1 MILDFYILR
10 RFALWLAISVV
21 ALWVIAAIVDL
32 IESIDTFIDHAAQPG
47 QILRYY
53 LFRSPYW
60 IVLTLPAAG
69 MLATLFSLTGFAH
82 RGEIAA
88 MKAAGVSLNRILVP
102 VLACALLFSVGGM
115 LFTEYVVPP
124 ATFRYNTTRDDIRS
138 YSRSDGSRRQV
149 LLQDVGGQ
157 LVFARSYD
165 HTRQRAQQV
174 LWERRPGDR
183 TVERATAKRM
193 EWNGKGW
200 TAVAG
205 TRYAL
210 AGDRFEVSS
219 FDTLTLS
226 SLTLEPG
233 DFSRQQKKPE
243 EMNFGELRSYVD
255 RARANGEDATRHPRR
270 PAPEN
275 RLSHRLLRN
284 RPGHG
289 AAGGQHPALRARG
302 QLRARGPDLFPALHL
317 RKGGTGPRLERDCLP
332 LAGCLDGQSP
342 LRTHG
347 PDSVE
352 EGTLVNRKAVR
363 DAALL
368 RSRRGCS
375 GRFHRWGNRAVAA
388 GRL

>member
-32 IESIDTFIDHAAQPG
+32 IESIDTFIDHAARPG

-60 IVLTLPAAG
+60 IVLILPAAG

-88 MKAAGVSLNRILVP
+88 MKAAGVSLQRILVP
-102 VLACALLFSVGGM
+102 VLACALLFSLGAM

-174 LWERRPGDR
+174 LWERRPADR
-183 TVERATAKRM
+183 TVERATAKRI
-193 EWNGKGW
+193 EWKEKGW
-200 TAVAG
+200 VAVAG
-205 TRYAL
+205 TRYTL
-210 AGDRFEVSS
+210 AGDRFEVSA

-226 SLTLEPG
+226 TLTLEPG

-243 EMNFGELRSYVD
+243 EMNFAELRSYVD
-255 RARANGEDATRHPRR
+255 RARANGEDATRH
-270 PAPEN
+270 
-275 RLSHRLLRN
+275 LV
-284 RPGHG
+284 
-289 AAGGQHPALRARG
+289 
-302 QLRARGPDLFPALHL
+302 DLHL
-317 RKGGTGPRLERDCLP
+317 KIAFPFACFAIVLVTAP
-332 LAGCLDGQSP
+332 LAAN
-342 LRTHG
+342 T
-347 PDSVE
+347 
-352 EGTLVNRKAVR
+352 
-363 DAALL
+363 
-368 RSRRGCS
+368 RRS
-375 GRFHRWGNRAVAA
+375 GRAASFGLGVLICFLLYTCVKAGQALGWNEIISPWQGAWAANLLFGLMGLVLLKRAHS
-388 GRL
+388 

>member
-32 IESIDTFIDHAAQPG
+32 IESIDTFIDHAARPG

-60 IVLTLPAAG
+60 IVLILPAAG

-88 MKAAGVSLNRILVP
+88 MKAAGVSLQRILGP
-102 VLACALLFSVGGM
+102 VLACALLFSGGAM

-174 LWERRPGDR
+174 LWERRPGGR
-183 TVERATAKRM
+183 TVERATAKGM
-193 EWNGKGW
+193 EWKGKGW
-200 TAVAG
+200 VAVAG

-219 FDTLTLS
+219 FDTLSLS
-226 SLTLEPG
+226 TLTLEPA

-255 RARANGEDATRHPRR
+255 RARANGEDATRH
-270 PAPEN
+270 
-275 RLSHRLLRN
+275 LV
-284 RPGHG
+284 
-289 AAGGQHPALRARG
+289 
-302 QLRARGPDLFPALHL
+302 DLHL
-317 RKGGTGPRLERDCLP
+317 KIAFPFASFAIVLVTAP
-332 LAGCLDGQSP
+332 LAAN
-342 LRTHG
+342 T
-347 PDSVE
+347 
-352 EGTLVNRKAVR
+352 
-363 DAALL
+363 
-368 RSRRGCS
+368 RRS
-375 GRFHRWGNRAVAA
+375 GRAASFGLGVLICFLLYTCVKAGQALGWNEIISPWQGAWAANLLFGLMGMVLLKRAHS
-388 GRL
+388 